1 MHVDLTRKGFLKVM
15 ERWAS
20 GAAREVATEI
30 DADHGTERVTLEFEK
45 DLLLEDEDFVASTA
59 IHPGDTVNLSSVSIT
74 LPSDTRPGHDG
85 GRISLDDPEK
95 LRGKEFSYVVFDEVA
110 DIDWEK
116 IKEVE
121 MAKFS
126 SKVADLLKSNTS
138 TIESAVIGKDKIED
152 LERFTEIM
160 EDLLLPI
167 MKRNRFWATTG
178 PVKLSAFDEKK
189 NKWKMLSCLGGER
202 LEYKGMR
209 VGNRDGLLFQW
220 FSSDIAGISEEVVI
234 ETSVPKHGH
243 MIAAYDDEANEVTP
257 DILRTILSEE
267 VGTFDLMEK
276 AEEIR
281 KEAEKI
287 KKAEKVKKIEEQS
300 EHYGKGFGTWA

>member
-1 MHVDLTRKGFLKVM
+1 MLVDLTRKGFLKVM
-15 ERWAS
+15 ELWCS
-20 GAAREVATEI
+20 GFAKEVDKKIGKTE
-30 DADHGTERVTLEFEK
+30 TVTLEFEN
-45 DLLLEDEDFVASTA
+45 DITLEDDEFVTSA
-59 IHPGDTVNLSSVSIT
+59 IIGPGDTVKLDSITIT
-74 LPSDTRPGHDG
+74 LPPDTGPAPSG

-95 LRGKEFSYVVFDEVA
+95 FRGKEFSYVIFDEVA

-126 SKVADLLKSNTS
+126 SKVADLLRSNTS
-138 TIESAVIGKDKIED
+138 TIESAVIGSDKIED
-152 LERFTEIM
+152 MEKFTEIM

-178 PVKLSAFDEKK
+178 PVKLSAYDEKK

-243 MIAAYDDEANEVTP
+243 MIAAYDDEKNEVTT
-257 DILRTILSEE
+257 DVLRTILADE
-267 VGTFDLMEK
+267 VGTYDLMEK

-281 KEAEKI
+281 LEAEKI
-287 KKAEKVKKIEEQS
+287 KKAEKAKKIEEQS
-300 EHYGKGFGTWA
+300 EHYGGGFGSWA